1 MSPKFKPSLNSKNKQ
16 LPEQQV
22 DYGLPKQVKDK
33 IGISIAVKRL
43 DSDKSK
49 LIVKDEKGKQISRF
63 NGVDARVLAK
73 QYEFWQ
79 NTKNKNKINGMS
91 FRNSCFLRLFS
102 KKQYFFNKSVDTLC
116 MCVII
121 YM

>member
-22 DYGLPKQVKDK
+22 DYDLPKRVKDK
-33 IGISIAVKRL
+33 IGIRMAVKQL
-43 DSDKSK
+43 DSDTSK
-49 LIVKDEKGKQISRF
+49 LIVKNEKGKQISRF

-79 NTKNKNKINGMS
+79 NTKKQKYKLNFYDKLS
-91 FRNSCFLRLFS
+91 TD
-102 KKQYFFNKSVDTLC
+102 KK
-116 MCVII
+116 
-121 YM
+121 